1 MKTPDL
7 RRPADDSRATRP
19 RVSSRTA
26 FSLVELVIT
35 LAIIGMLAAI
45 AIPRYGQAQT
55 RYRADAAAQRIA
67 IDLQRARDVA
77 RTTSSSQLFFIA
89 DQSRYG
95 FGPATNSATIVDLS
109 QDPYRATATTGALG
123 SGSITFN
130 GFGKPN
136 SSSYFFVGI
145 SDEWRRIDIDANGE
159 VKISR
164 ATRLQSGVLTTSVI
178 ETDISTPED
187 GGSTMGTR

>member
-7 RRPADDSRATRP
+7 RRPADDSRAP
-19 RVSSRTA
+19 RSRALSRTA

-67 IDLQRARDVA
+67 IDIQRARDTA
-77 RTTSSSQLFFIA
+77 RTTSSAQLFFIA
-89 DQSRYG
+89 DQVRYG
-95 FGPATNSATIVDLS
+95 YGTATNNATIVDLS
-109 QDPYRATATTGALG
+109 QDPYRALATTGALG
-123 SGSITFN
+123 SGNITFN
-130 GFGKPN
+130 GFGKPT
-136 SSSYFFVGI
+136 SSSYFFVGT
-145 SDEWRRIDIDANGE
+145 SDEWRRIDVDADGE

-164 ATRLQSGVLTTSVI
+164 ATRLQAGAPNQTVVD
-178 ETDISTPED
+178 TDISGTPDEQ
-187 GGSTMGTR
+187 SMESR